1 MQRSC
6 PQYPVVCG
14 QVRHKFSRKHAAFPS
29 FSRQNVWNCA
39 QRFFGE
45 NFTQREMHREKG
57 ELWRSRTQKKGLSGF
72 LNGQPLAMR
81 FFLRET
87 GGFKQPGH
95 SRNCRLRLLRPAF
108 FETAHGTLGD
118 FRPGNGIVAQAL
130 LSVSRR
136 SASLSRPQGALG
148 SSPPNP
154 CMRNIVPQT
163 PFIASRL
170 QLVSEKS
177 IRTPCTPARCR

>member
-1 MQRSC
+1 MMLYAEKLSTISC
-6 PQYPVVCG
+6 GLWASPAQVFPEACG
-14 QVRHKFSRKHAAFPS
+14 FSFIFASKCVELRTAFFRGKFCAAG
-29 FSRQNVWNCA
+29 NA
-39 QRFFGE
+39 QGKGRIV
-45 NFTQREMHREKG
+45 EK
-57 ELWRSRTQKKGLSGF
+57 LDTKKGLSGF

-95 SRNCRLRLLRPAF
+95 SRNCPLRLLRPSF
-108 FETAHGTLGD
+108 FEAAHGTLGD

-136 SASLSRPQGALG
+136 SASLFRPQGALG

-154 CMRNIVPQT
+154 
-163 PFIASRL
+163 
-170 QLVSEKS
+170 
-177 IRTPCTPARCR
+177 